1 MENTNN
7 NHHEGKSLSSAGRP
21 KLAVGAIGKIA
32 FTDMSGKLRGRAS
45 TRDAAGRLRR
55 LEAFGASA
63 DEIERKLLRRAT
75 QLALKAGELTS
86 ASSLSELLE
95 VWYDEIVLTREIRPQ
110 TVQMYRT
117 KINRLTKWYEA
128 LALQELR
135 AHRMQSLVNDLG
147 RKVGRKEFRTLMSI
161 LRQVF
166 RYAVRAELVAY
177 SPMGALEQVRYESKK
192 PVALSIEQVQVFR
205 REFNAYVLEGERRS
219 NRRQSQLVVDII
231 LGVGGLRIS
240 EALAIRVGDV
250 DFDRNTVNVNGTLVY
265 LAGQPLERQ
274 PKLKTKGQ
282 ERVVRLLPDGM
293 GMRAL
298 RAAYESLAP
307 EQRDANMPLVR
318 RISTVGVETPWI
330 NPSIIGTHFDA
341 VTKRP
346 AVVEALAK
354 TGLIVKQ
361 LTPHTLRRSVA
372 TVVSRASGD
381 DAASALLGHSDSRT
395 TRQSYIAPT
404 VKVVDAAGLDDL
416 FSFEENPR
424 T

>member
-1 MENTNN
+1 
-7 NHHEGKSLSSAGRP
+7 
-21 KLAVGAIGKIA
+21 
-32 FTDMSGKLRGRAS
+32 
-45 TRDAAGRLRR
+45 
-55 LEAFGASA
+55 
-63 DEIERKLLRRAT
+63 
-75 QLALKAGELTS
+75 
-86 ASSLSELLE
+86 
-95 VWYDEIVLTREIRPQ
+95 
-110 TVQMYRT
+110 MYRT
-117 KINRLTKWYEA
+117 KINRLTKWYGA

-177 SPMGALEQVRYESKK
+177 SPMGALEQVRYESEK

-282 ERVVRLLPDGM
+282 ERVVRLAPDGM

-307 EQRDANMPLVR
+307 DQRDADMPLVR

-381 DAASALLGHSDSRT
+381 DAASAMLGHSDSRT

-404 VKVVDAAGLDDL
+404 VKVLDAAGLDDL